1 MALELADGAV
11 RFHLDTHVALWM
23 AAGDARRR
31 LKPIEPMLRKGP
43 LYLSPLA
50 ILELQFLF
58 ELGRLGTRV
67 EEVVGVLFED
77 HGVEEAPGDLREI
90 GRQAQGLTWT
100 RDPFDRLIVA
110 HAIAHGSVLL
120 TADQTILAHCPRAR
134 WG

>member
-11 RFHLDTHVALWM
+11 RYHLDTHVGLWM

-31 LKPIEPMLRKGP
+31 LKPIDAMLRKGP

-120 TADQTILAHCPRAR
+120 TADETILAHCPRAR

>member
-1 MALELADGAV
+1 MALELADRAV
-11 RFHLDTHVALWM
+11 SFHLDTHVALWM
-23 AAGDARRR
+23 VAGDARRR
-31 LKPIEPMLRKGP
+31 LKPIEAMLRKGR

-90 GRQAQGLTWT
+90 GRQVQGLTWT

-120 TADQTILAHCPRAR
+120 TADETILAHCPRAR

>member
-1 MALELADGAV
+1 MALELADRAV
-11 RFHLDTHVALWM
+11 SFHLDTHVALWM

-31 LKPIEPMLRKGP
+31 LKPIEAMLRKGR

-90 GRQAQGLTWT
+90 GRQVQGLTWT

-120 TADQTILAHCPRAR
+120 TADETILAHCPRAR

>member
-1 MALELADGAV
+1 MALELADRAV
-11 RFHLDTHVALWM
+11 SFHLDTHVALWM
-23 AAGDARRR
+23 AAGETRRR
-31 LKPIEPMLRKGP
+31 LKPIEAMLRKGP
-43 LYLSPLA
+43 LFLSPLA

-58 ELGRLGTRV
+58 ELGRLGARV
-67 EEVVGVLFED
+67 EDVVGVLLED

-90 GRQAQGLTWT
+90 GRQAMALGWT

-120 TADQTILAHCPRAR
+120 TADETILAHCPRAR

>member
-1 MALELADGAV
+1 VALELADRAV
-11 RFHLDTHVALWM
+11 SFHLDTHVALWM

-31 LKPIEPMLRKGP
+31 LKPIEAMLRKGR

-90 GRQAQGLTWT
+90 GRQVQGLTWT

-120 TADQTILAHCPRAR
+120 TADETILAHCPRAR

>member
-1 MALELADGAV
+1 MALELADRAV
-11 RFHLDTHVALWM
+11 SFHLDTHVALWM

-31 LKPIEPMLRKGP
+31 LKPIEAMLRKGR

-67 EEVVGVLFED
+67 EEEVGVLFED

-90 GRQAQGLTWT
+90 GRQVQGLTWT

-120 TADQTILAHCPRAR
+120 TADETILAHCPRAR

>member
-1 MALELADGAV
+1 MALEFADGSV
-11 RFHLDTHVALWM
+11 SFHLDTHVALWM
-23 AAGDARRR
+23 AAGDARGR
-31 LKPIEPMLRKGP
+31 LKPIEAMLRKGP

-67 EEVVGVLFED
+67 EEVAGVLFED

-110 HAIAHGSVLL
+110 HALAQGSVIL
-120 TADQTILAHCPRAR
+120 TADETILAHCPRAR

>member
-1 MALELADGAV
+1 M
-11 RFHLDTHVALWM
+11 RYHLDTHVALWM

-31 LKPIEPMLRKGP
+31 LKPIEAMLRKGP

-58 ELGRLGTRV
+58 EVGRLGARA
-67 EEVVGVLFED
+67 EEVVGVLLED

-90 GRQAQGLTWT
+90 GRQAQGLTWS

-120 TADQTILAHCPRAR
+120 TADQAILSHCARAR

>member
-1 MALELADGAV
+1 MALELADRAV
-11 RFHLDTHVALWM
+11 SFHIDTHVALWM

-31 LKPIEPMLRKGP
+31 LKPIEAMLRKGP

-110 HAIAHGSVLL
+110 HALAHGSVIL
-120 TADQTILAHCPRAR
+120 TADETILAHCPRAR